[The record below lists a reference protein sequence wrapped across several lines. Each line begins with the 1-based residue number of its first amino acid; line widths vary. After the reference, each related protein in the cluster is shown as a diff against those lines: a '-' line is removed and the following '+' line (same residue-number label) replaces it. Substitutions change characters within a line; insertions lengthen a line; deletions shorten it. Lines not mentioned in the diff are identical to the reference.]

1 MSQSHGKVKRD
12 QVKRVVMVSLNDIT
26 RQLLHIVS
34 GCLHCCVLQE
44 LRIVSDSFS
53 VTYPAGLVYW

>member
-1 MSQSHGKVKRD
+1 MSQSHGKLKRD
-12 QVKRVVMVSLNDIT
+12 QVMVSLNDIT